1 MTNRAQEIQFIQP
14 PVNNPFG
21 DDSRFGINN
30 LVRSVNAIQNLNI
43 DTMNSDSVS
52 MLQKILH
59 VPV

>member
-1 MTNRAQEIQFIQP
+1 MTNRAQEIEFIQH

-21 DDSRFGINN
+21 DDSRFDINN
-30 LVRSVNAIQNLNI
+30 LVRNVNAIQKLNI